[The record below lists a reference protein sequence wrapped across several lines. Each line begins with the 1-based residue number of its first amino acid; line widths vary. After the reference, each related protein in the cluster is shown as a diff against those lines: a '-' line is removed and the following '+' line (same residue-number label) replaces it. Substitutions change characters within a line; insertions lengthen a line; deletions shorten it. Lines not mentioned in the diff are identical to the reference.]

1 MLLEFSVRNF
11 RSFRDEQTLSLFAG
25 PGDELQ
31 ETHTMPIPGSDD
43 ERALR
48 SAVIYG
54 PNASGKTNLLLAVDA
69 MRKIVVDS
77 ASTLQRGDDISWIE
91 PFRFTEEARNA
102 PTTFRVS
109 FILND
114 VEHEYE
120 FKATRTEI
128 LEEGLYSY
136 PKGRRRRI
144 YKRERNSNHT
154 DGEFEKSPHFGGQK
168 EQIWQATRAN
178 ALYLSTAAQLN
189 NEDLSQVYD
198 WFRNTLTYLTGR
210 RMTADHP
217 GSTYTARACE
227 DKETRKEILTL
238 LKSADVGIQDLYVEK
253 ESSDFPES
261 ILEIVESE
269 EFKGKRQQIKEDLR
283 RTIRFQHT
291 ENGEE
296 EELLDL
302 NEESHGT
309 QQLFSLAGPILEV
322 LENGWVLLV
331 DEIDSSLHP
340 KMVLEVVGLFN
351 NPETNPHGAQL
362 IFNTHDTT
370 LLDQDVLRRDQIWL
384 TEKFKDGATTLTPLL
399 DFSPRKDSEALEKN
413 YRQGR
418 YGGIPIPRIV
428 EKAGSLQKENELDE

>member
-25 PGDELQ
+25 SGDELR

-69 MRKIVVDS
+69 MKKIVVNS
-77 ASTLQRGDDISWIE
+77 ASRLQRGDEISWID
-91 PFRFTEEARNA
+91 PFRFTEEMRNS
-102 PTTFRVS
+102 PTTFRVT
-109 FILND
+109 FLLD
-114 VEHEYE
+114 EVEHEYK
-120 FKATRTEI
+120 FKANREKI
-128 LEEGLYSY
+128 LKEGLYSY

-144 YKRERNSNHT
+144 YERTLDSNHPE
-154 DGEFEKSPHFGGQK
+154 GKFEKSPHFGGQK

-210 RMTADHP
+210 RMAADHP

-227 DKETRKEILTL
+227 DQATREEVLTL
-238 LKSADVGIQDLYVEK
+238 LNAADVGIRDLYVEK
-253 ESSDFPES
+253 ESTDIPDP
-261 ILEIVESE
+261 ILELIESDDFE
-269 EFKGKRQQIKEDLR
+269 EHRDQIEEDLGR
-283 RTIRFQHT
+283 KIRFQHT
-291 ENGEE
+291 QGSDPEGF
-296 EELLDL
+296 LDL
-302 NEESHGT
+302 EDESHGT
-309 QQLFSLAGPILEV
+309 QQFFALTGPILDV

-331 DEIDSSLHP
+331 DELDSSLHP

-370 LLDQDVLRRDQIWL
+370 LLDQDVLRRDQVWL
-384 TEKFKDGATTLTPLL
+384 TEKFQEGATTLTPLL

-428 EKAGSLQKENELDE
+428 EKAGSLQKENERDE

>member
-25 PGDELQ
+25 PGDELR
-31 ETHTMPIPGSDD
+31 ETHTMSIPGSDD

-69 MRKIVVDS
+69 MRKIVVNS
-77 ASTLQRGDDISWIE
+77 ASNLQRGDDISWIE
-91 PFRFTEEARNA
+91 PFRFTEEARNS

-109 FILND
+109 FILDD

-136 PKGRRRRI
+136 PKGRRRRV
-144 YKRERNSNHT
+144 YERTLDSNHSE
-154 DGEFEKSPHFGGQK
+154 GEFEKSPHFAGQK

-210 RMTADHP
+210 RMAADHP
-217 GSTYTARACE
+217 GSTHTARSCE
-227 DKETRKEILTL
+227 DQETREEILTL
-238 LKSADVGIQDLYVEK
+238 LNAADVGIQNLYVEK
-253 ESSDFPES
+253 ESSELADA
-261 ILEIVESE
+261 ILDWADSLDSAVHIE
-269 EFKGKRQQIKEDLR
+269 EDIR

-291 ENGEE
+291 DEGGEE
-296 EELLDL
+296 GLLKLED
-302 NEESHGT
+302 ESHGT
-309 QQLFSLAGPILEV
+309 QQLFSLAGPILDV

-331 DEIDSSLHP
+331 DELDSSLHP
-340 KMVLEVVGLFN
+340 KMVMEVVGLFN
-351 NPETNPHGAQL
+351 NPETNPYGAQL

-370 LLDQDVLRRDQIWL
+370 LLDQDLLRRDQIWL
-384 TEKFKDGATTLTPLL
+384 TEKFEQGETKLTPLL
-399 DFSPRKDSEALEKN
+399 DFSPRKHTEALEKN

-428 EKAGSLQKENELDE
+428 EKASFLQKETERNE

>member
-69 MRKIVVDS
+69 MRKIVVNS

-91 PFRFTEEARNA
+91 PFRFTEEARNSS
-102 PTTFRVS
+102 TTFRVS

-144 YKRERNSNHT
+144 YKRKRNSNHP

-210 RMTADHP
+210 RMAANHP
-217 GSTYTARACE
+217 GRARSTRACE
-227 DKETRKEILTL
+227 DPESREKILTL
-238 LKSADVGIQDLYVEK
+238 LDAADVGIRNLHVE
-253 ESSDFPES
+253 EEPSDSPHVLTVHGSHDTEGDWTS
-261 ILEIVESE
+261 VQLDR
-269 EFKGKRQQIKEDLR
+269 KR
-283 RTIRFQHT
+283 IRFQHT
-291 ENGEE
+291 EEDDKEG
-296 EELLDL
+296 LLDL
-302 NEESHGT
+302 DEESHGT
-309 QQLFSLAGPILEV
+309 QQLFALAGPILDV

-331 DEIDSSLHP
+331 DELDASLHP
-340 KMVLEVVGLFN
+340 KMVLEVAGLFN

-384 TEKFKDGATTLTPLL
+384 TEKFEQGETKLTPLL
-399 DFSPRKDSEALEKN
+399 DFSPRKHTEALEKN

-428 EKAGSLQKENELDE
+428 EKAGFLQKETERNE